1 MRLVLH
7 YPMLI
12 RSSWYRDSLTMTR
25 ITQCWVSILFL
36 ARLLNTLGARVQG
49 SLALGLVQQFF
60 LRLGI

>member
-1 MRLVLH
+1 
-7 YPMLI
+7 
-12 RSSWYRDSLTMTR
+12 MTR